1 MINVIPRVAVC
12 LAAYNGIR
20 WLPEQLASILAQV
33 QVDIQVF
40 ISVDMSSDGTEA
52 WVNQAAQNDSRITV
66 LKHGVVFGGAARNF
80 FRLLKDIDFTNF
92 DYVALADQDD
102 IWFLDKLIRAHYT
115 LIETQADAYS
125 SNVMALWPDGQTKLI
140 NKSQSQVRW
149 DFLFEAA
156 GPGCTY
162 VMRIPLVMA
171 VQKALLSEWEM
182 VQKISL
188 HDWFVYAFARANCY
202 VWIIDSRP
210 GMLYR
215 QHDCNQVGVNVGW
228 RAHMRRLSKI
238 RGHFGLSQSRLIANI
253 VGLADDPFVK
263 MWSKGGRIGKI
274 QLALK
279 AAECRRSLRDKIAF
293 AFICLIIK

>member
-1 MINVIPRVAVC
+1 
-12 LAAYNGIR
+12 
-20 WLPEQLASILAQV
+20 
-33 QVDIQVF
+33 
-40 ISVDMSSDGTEA
+40 
-52 WVNQAAQNDSRITV
+52 
-66 LKHGVVFGGAARNF
+66 
-80 FRLLKDIDFTNF
+80 
-92 DYVALADQDD
+92 
-102 IWFLDKLIRAHYT
+102 
-115 LIETQADAYS
+115 
-125 SNVMALWPDGQTKLI
+125 MALWPGGHTKLI
-140 NKSQSQVRW
+140 NKSQPQVRW

-215 QHDCNQVGVNVGW
+215 QHDSNQVGVNVGW

-253 VGLADDPFVK
+253 AGLADDPFVK
-263 MWSKGGRIGKI
+263 MWSTGGRIGQI
-274 QLALK
+274 RLGLK

-293 AFICLIIK
+293 AFLCLIIK